1 MPGLNFGGQV
11 SVTLSRN
18 LSRNDPRSLGRPI
31 AGAISTVHKLLAIA
45 TAITAVVAIRRLHR
59 GIEFGSIG
67 LTAVI
72 LASLLFLLMI
82 ITGSLLSL
90 GRARNDTVLAVHQ
103 VVAVLTV
110 IPTFGAIY
118 LLTRGRW

>member
-1 MPGLNFGGQV
+1 MPV
-11 SVTLSRN
+11 
-18 LSRNDPRSLGRPI
+18 

-59 GIEFGSIG
+59 GIEFGSVG
-67 LTAVI
+67 LMAVI

-90 GRARNDTVLAVHQ
+90 GRARNDPLLAVHQ

-118 LLTRGRW
+118 LLTRGR